1 MMGPKDL
8 YGQVIEI
15 GDYIQY
21 PYTASHGADIRTGKV
36 VAVKK
41 TKDHLDREI
50 DCLTVAAL
58 VDREVKT
65 LTIKRLNKCTIIP
78 KLYVQ
83 NNHEFYK
90 LMMI

>member
-1 MMGPKDL
+1 MLAKDM

-21 PYTASHGADIRTGKV
+21 PYNAPHGADMRTGKV

-50 DCLTVAAL
+50 DSLTIAAL
-58 VDREVKT
+58 VDTNIKM
-65 LTIKRLNKCTIIP
+65 LTVKRLDKCTVIP

-90 LMMI
+90 LMLI